1 MSHDLVRAT
10 VAIYTRQSP
19 GGGGVCG
26 FTISVSFIL
35 IEIGIW
41 NNIACY
47 AKIIKSLPDMFSYT
61 AK

>member
-1 MSHDLVRAT
+1 MSHDLVRAA

-19 GGGGVCG
+19 GGGGG